1 MQRPFSSTV
10 PSGAGPLPM
19 VLASCPSRVVQ
30 TPPGRMITSGAV
42 AGSSAIT
49 YGAPPLSTA
58 TSPGSSR
65 TGSASGGTTQA
76 PSEQGHGERRRGAV
90 LEAHRQAPDNAD
102 RYASVR
108 SGALSSVTGDVEK
121 VLGRPPRDFTD
132 YARTAA
138 AEGAWNL

>member
-1 MQRPFSSTV
+1 
-10 PSGAGPLPM
+10 M

-42 AGSSAIT
+42 ADSSAIT

-65 TGSASGGTTQA
+65 TGSASWGTTQA
-76 PSEQGHGERRRGAV
+76 RPITGTASAGGEPSSKRTA
-90 LEAHRQAPDNAD
+90 QAPDNAD